1 LLKVEKGIPVCY
13 NRGTE
18 EKGEYMEN
26 KINVLDIAID
36 NYSAKE
42 AMQKTVEY
50 MQSEPMNLVGVLTAK
65 SLMHAAEL
73 EGYKENVARFD
84 MVVAGE
90 TSVLEAA
97 GVKERGKLKEAEMHI
112 YLKMVMRYL
121 SKHHRRVFLL
131 TQSEILGN
139 EVMQYLEADYKHIV
153 IAGSIVVQEG
163 ETADDM
169 IINEINGREID
180 CVIAVLE
187 SPLQE
192 EFVLK
197 NQPLIDTRIWLALG
211 DSFVTNHSTRKRK
224 GRLVDFWARHA
235 LKRENERYKKAS
247 WAAAQERGI

>member
-1 LLKVEKGIPVCY
+1 
-13 NRGTE
+13 
-18 EKGEYMEN
+18 MEN

-50 MQSEPMNLVGVLTAK
+50 MQNEPMSVVGVLTAK

-90 TSVLEAA
+90 TSVLKAA
-97 GVKERGKLKEAEMHI
+97 GVKERGKLKEAEMHT

-121 SKHHRRVFLL
+121 NKHHRRVFLL
-131 TQSEILGN
+131 TQSEILCN
-139 EVMQYLEADYKHIV
+139 EMMQYLEADYKHIV
-153 IAGSIVVQEG
+153 IAGSIIVQEG

-180 CVIAVLE
+180 CVIAVLG

-192 EFVLK
+192 EFALK
-197 NQPLIDTRIWLALG
+197 NQPLIDTHIWLALG
-211 DSFVTNHSTRKRK
+211 DSFVTRNSTRKRK